1 MAILNRY
8 IFGLLTR
15 ALFACILVGMKQHR
29 DPDHTRQT
37 ILEAAAQEIHLHG
50 FQAASLSRILATTG
64 LTKGALYH
72 HFPNKQALGYAVL
85 EDVILVEGREKWIGP
100 LENCADPVDCLQEM
114 MAARFKGMS
123 RQDLLLGCPLNNLAL
138 EMSPIDE
145 GFRQRVQDIYDRWTK
160 ALAAILARGQGS
172 GSVSSEVDPFKVAT
186 FIVASIAGIRS
197 LAKTSQNQ
205 AVLEASADALI
216 GYLETLR
223 G

>member
-1 MAILNRY
+1 
-8 IFGLLTR
+8 
-15 ALFACILVGMKQHR
+15 MKQNR
-29 DPDHTRQT
+29 NPDHTRQT
-37 ILEAAAQEIHLHG
+37 ILNAAAQEIHLHG

-72 HFPNKQALGYAVL
+72 HFPNKQALGFAVL
-85 EDVILVEGREKWIGP
+85 EDVILVEGRKKWIGP
-100 LENCADPVDCLQEM
+100 LENCADPIDCLKEM

-123 RQDLLLGCPLNNLAL
+123 QQDLLLGCPLNNLAL

-145 GFRQRVQDIYDRWTK
+145 GFRRRVQDIYDRWTK

-172 GSVSSEVDPFKVAT
+172 GSVSCEIDPFKVAT

-197 LAKTSQNQ
+197 LAKTSQNHT
-205 AVLEASADALI
+205 VLEASADALI

-223 G
+223 A

>member
-1 MAILNRY
+1 
-8 IFGLLTR
+8 
-15 ALFACILVGMKQHR
+15 MKQNR
-29 DPDHTRQT
+29 NPDHTRQT
-37 ILEAAAQEIHLHG
+37 ILDAAAQEIHLHG

-85 EDVILVEGREKWIGP
+85 EEVIFVRGKETWIGP
-100 LENCADPVDCLQEM
+100 LESCADPVDCLQEM
-114 MAARFKGMS
+114 MAARFKDMT
-123 RQDLLLGCPLNNLAL
+123 RQELLLGCPLNNLAL

-145 GFRQRVQDIYDRWTK
+145 GFRRRVQEIYDRWTQ
-160 ALAAILARGQGS
+160 ALATILARGQGS
-172 GSVSSEVDPFKVAT
+172 GSVCLGVDPFKVAT

-197 LAKTSQNQ
+197 LAKTSQNH

>member
-1 MAILNRY
+1 MTNNKIM
-8 IFGLLTR
+8 
-15 ALFACILVGMKQHR
+15 CILIGMKQQR
-29 DPDHTRQT
+29 DPDHTRHT

-85 EDVILVEGREKWIGP
+85 EEVIAVEGRKTWISP
-100 LENCADPVDCLQEM
+100 LEQCADPVDCLQGM
-114 MAARFKGMS
+114 IASRFKDMTE
-123 RQDLLLGCPLNNLAL
+123 QDLLLGCPLNNLAL

-145 GFRQRVQDIYDRWTK
+145 GFRRRVEFVYDRWTQ

-172 GSVSSEVDPFKVAT
+172 GSVRRSIDPFKVAT

-197 LAKTSQNQ
+197 LAKTCQNH
-205 AVLEASADALI
+205 AVLEASAEALI
-216 GYLETLR
+216 DYLETLR
-223 G
+223 RE